1 MPSWVLLFFWHYI
14 CDCLLPIGCFT
25 HRNGMSEALGGM
37 VSTMA
42 ESFSIARK
50 RMSTS
55 VDQSAQMM
63 DHLSNIMEDFLTM
76 SIKIGK

>member
-1 MPSWVLLFFWHYI
+1 
-14 CDCLLPIGCFT
+14 
-25 HRNGMSEALGGM
+25 
-37 VSTMA
+37 
-42 ESFSIARK
+42 
-50 RMSTS
+50 MSTS